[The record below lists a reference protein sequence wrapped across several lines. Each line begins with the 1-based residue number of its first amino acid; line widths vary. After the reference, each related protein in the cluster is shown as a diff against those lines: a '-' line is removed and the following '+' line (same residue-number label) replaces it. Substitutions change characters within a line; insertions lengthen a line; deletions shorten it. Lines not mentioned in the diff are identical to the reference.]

1 MKTAKRL
8 STTNRQQVEQITDL
22 ELIKA
27 LERRE
32 HLEAA
37 AKEFKVLDE
46 KVKTILKGLNKPT
59 IFAGPFTVQVLDK
72 TMTQYKVP
80 QDVKDEYKEIKDY
93 QTVTITRTDS

>member
-8 STTNRQQVEQITDL
+8 STENRSQVEQITDV

-46 KVKTILKGLNKPT
+46 KVKALLRAQGKPT

-80 QDVKDEYKEIKDY
+80 QDVKDQYKFIKNY
-93 QTVTITRTDS
+93 STVTITRKDS